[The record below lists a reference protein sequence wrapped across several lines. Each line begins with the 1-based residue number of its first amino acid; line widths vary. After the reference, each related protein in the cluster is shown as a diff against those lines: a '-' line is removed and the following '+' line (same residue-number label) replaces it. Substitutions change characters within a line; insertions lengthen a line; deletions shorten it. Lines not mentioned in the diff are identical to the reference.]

1 MRSREKD
8 HPNAFRPGAAS
19 VPGFA
24 SLLCTSSRRR
34 QASSSKVAHQGF
46 PKGPEV
52 EARHAVAAEAR
63 LPDFLLAVLNFDD
76 ASRVGLLEPLLD
88 LVEQSS
94 DGIAPLL
101 DHGLPGLAFSLMLLG
116 LLAQELSKV
125 CRHG

>member
-1 MRSREKD
+1 MIKLINQPEILTVLFEAIKHIPPQLVRDIDAADGSLGGRLLRRCGPA
-8 HPNAFRPGAAS
+8 HCSARFRNYPD
-19 VPGFA
+19 P
-24 SLLCTSSRRR
+24 L
-34 QASSSKVAHQGF
+34 

-76 ASRVGLLEPLLD
+76 AARVGLLEPLFD

-101 DHGLPGLAFSLMLLG
+101 DHGLPGLAF
-116 LLAQELSKV
+116 
-125 CRHG
+125 